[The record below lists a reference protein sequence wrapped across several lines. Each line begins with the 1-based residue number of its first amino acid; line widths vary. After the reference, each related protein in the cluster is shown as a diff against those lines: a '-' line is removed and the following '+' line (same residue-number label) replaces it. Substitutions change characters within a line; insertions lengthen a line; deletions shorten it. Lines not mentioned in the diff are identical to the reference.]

1 MESLRSCGRS
11 ETMGVTCHGPRGH
24 LKFEEQYSIRRLH
37 SALIPQANHITTM
50 LHSSWLPFPLSCLL
64 FWRWSRSLE
73 QLKPDTV
80 LCSDSTLVSLL
91 GHWWMLVYSYFAEEC
106 PRGQMYYPSLHP
118 VHKFFSHYIT
128 SKEDCRARKD
138 KLLECEYF

>member
-11 ETMGVTCHGPRGH
+11 ETMGVACHGTQGH
-24 LKFEEQYSIRRLH
+24 FKFEEHYSIGRLH
-37 SALIPQANHITTM
+37 SGLIPQANNITTM

-64 FWRWSRSLE
+64 FWRWPRSLE

-80 LCSDSTLVSLL
+80 LFSGSMLVSLL
-91 GHWWMLVYSYFAEEC
+91 GHWWMLVYSYLAVEC
-106 PRGQMYYPSLHP
+106 PWGQMYYPSLHP

-128 SKEDCRARKD
+128 SKEQCRARKD
-138 KLLECEYF
+138 KSLEFGYF